1 MAYARPYPT
10 DVPRGRA
17 LDIQVRKG
25 DTTLTLTNTTSRAF
39 GKSTI
44 WLNSYFS
51 QPIEGLGVGE
61 EMTLPLSRFRNEF
74 SEKFRGGGFFASEAP
89 EKLVLA
95 EIETPGADGTPVLLG
110 LIVVGEP

>member
-1 MAYARPYPT
+1 VPYARPYPT
-10 DVPRGRA
+10 DAVRGRA
-17 LDIQVRKG
+17 LDIQVIKG
-25 DTTLTLTNTTSRAF
+25 DTSLTLTNTTSRGF

-61 EMTLPLSRFRNEF
+61 ALTLQLARFRNEF

-95 EIETPGADGTPVLLG
+95 EIEIAGVDGKPVLLG